1 MRYDIMSKNY
11 RRVVRRML
19 LYLSRLPLAVRLW
32 PYVWM
37 QQGIVPLTVVCV
49 VSAAVSWWQGKTP

>member
-1 MRYDIMSKNY
+1 MSKNY